1 MFCTGVSR
9 EELAELGAIVSVSIG
24 PNGITSVWRA
34 TGNVRFRSE
43 VAACVHIFCVCVC
56 VCILI
61 LDVVA
66 RFQRELRVYTH
77 LSLRI

>member
-1 MFCTGVSR
+1 MFWNGRLSR
-9 EELAELGAIVSVSIG
+9 EELAELGAIVSISIG

-34 TGNVRFRSE
+34 TGNVRSE